1 MRYKEIN
8 QLNQARSVLF
18 ESVIPAFNDVIKQIT
33 ELPLADQQ
41 KLVQYL
47 KEDLAQAA
55 A

>member
-8 QLNQARSVLF
+8 QLNEVRNDLI
-18 ESVIPAFNDVIKQIT
+18 ESVIPAFNDVMKKIT
-33 ELPLADQQ
+33 ELSLADQQ

-47 KEDLAQAA
+47 KEDLVQAA

>member
-8 QLNQARSVLF
+8 QLNEVRNGLF
-18 ESVIPAFNDVIKQIT
+18 ESVIPASNDVMKQIT
-33 ELPLADQQ
+33 GLSPADQQ

-47 KEDLAQAA
+47 KQDLAQAA